1 MFFILPASTNQ
12 RLFYLLRYYRNII
25 RFDVLVLK
33 DINESLLL
41 HSLLHHFSYNW
52 INSTRQVWV
61 DVSRLSAFSRSTR
74 TKRSVIRLH
83 LCVDCIKHDSCD

>member
-1 MFFILPASTNQ
+1 MLI
-12 RLFYLLRYYRNII
+12 
-25 RFDVLVLK
+25 LK

-61 DVSRLSAFSRSTR
+61 DVSRFSAFSCP
-74 TKRSVIRLH
+74 IRAKQSIIRHH
-83 LCVDCIKHDSCD
+83 LCVVASNMIRAIK